1 MVTGIEWLGI
11 GLGTGGL
18 IASIAGVVFAFSA
31 RRAAKS
37 AEQAAKDAHGA
48 VTRSLSLVDVER
60 AVALI
65 NRLKEI
71 HRRGNWEYALGLYQE
86 LRRTLSEIVAS
97 IPGDW
102 SNSRGEIRDA
112 IPQLTALENLVSR
125 SLYESESGGP
135 EDIPKLDETLSHI
148 QQSLES
154 LQSQIIYEKEAM
166 DS

>member
-1 MVTGIEWLGI
+1 M
-11 GLGTGGL
+11 
-18 IASIAGVVFAFSA
+18 A

-37 AEQAAKDAHGA
+37 AEEAARDAHAA

-86 LRRTLSEIVAS
+86 LRRTLSEIGAS
-97 IPGDW
+97 IPGNW
-102 SNSRGEIRDA
+102 SEPRGNIRGA

-125 SLYESESGGP
+125 SFYENENREP

-154 LQSQIIYEKEAM
+154 LQSQIVYEREAM